1 MALYDFAKGLI
12 LEAGN
17 KVRLMMQEEL
27 DIKTKSNP
35 NDLVT
40 NVDKATE
47 NYLYETILHNYPDHQ
62 VIGEEGHG
70 HNLEYLKGVIWVIDP
85 IDGTLNFVH
94 QKENFAISIGIYHDG
109 KPYAGFVYDV
119 MKDVLYHAKVGQG
132 AFENTHKLEM
142 IQNTELKRSIIGIN
156 PNWLTKPI
164 LSDIFSSIVN
174 EARSA
179 RAYGS
184 AALEIISVAK
194 GQLAAYL
201 TPRLQPWDFAG
212 GLLILNEVGGIGTNL
227 LGDKLDFNQPNS
239 ILIAN
244 PSLHREILNH
254 HLNQQRD
261 TLITLHEKRFG
272 KR

>member
-1 MALYDFAKGLI
+1 MALYDFAKGLV

-17 KVRLMMQEEL
+17 KVRLMMKDEL
-27 DIKTKSNP
+27 NIETKSNP

-47 NYLYETILHNYPDHQ
+47 DYIYDMIHQNYPEHK

-70 HNLEYLKGVIWVIDP
+70 HDLIDTSGVVWVVDP

-94 QKENFAISIGIYHDG
+94 QQENFAISIGIYHEG

-119 MKDVLYHAKVGQG
+119 MRDILYHTKVGEG
-132 AFENTHKLEM
+132 AFENNHALEP
-142 IQNTELKRSIIGIN
+142 LKDTQLKTSIIGIN

-164 LSDIFSSIVN
+164 RGPIFAPIVN
-174 EARSA
+174 DARSA

-184 AALEIISVAK
+184 AALEIVSVAK

-201 TPRLQPWDFAG
+201 TPRLQPWDYAG
-212 GLLILNEVGGIGTNL
+212 GLMILNEVGGKGTNL
-227 LGDKLDFNQPNS
+227 LGETLTMTRPNS
-239 ILIAN
+239 IIMAN
-244 PSLHREILNH
+244 PLLHDEIMSEYLKNH
-254 HLNQQRD
+254 ED
-261 TLITLHEKRFG
+261 TLRMHHQKRFG
-272 KR
+272 N

>member
-1 MALYDFAKGLI
+1 MALYDFAKGII

-17 KVRLMMQEEL
+17 KVRHWMKEDL
-27 DIKTKSNP
+27 DIETKSNP

-47 NYLYETILHNYPDHQ
+47 NFLYETIHHNYPDHR

-70 HNLEYLKGVIWVIDP
+70 HELTDTNGVIWVIDP

-94 QKENFAISIGIYHDG
+94 QQENFAISIGIYYNG
-109 KPYAGFVYDV
+109 EPYAGFVYDV
-119 MKDVLYHAKVGQG
+119 MKDVLYHTKVGEG
-132 AFENTHKLEM
+132 AYENTHLLKPLED
-142 IQNTELKRSIIGIN
+142 TELKTSIIGIN

-164 LSDIFSSIVN
+164 MGKIFMPIVN
-174 EARSA
+174 DARSA

-201 TPRLQPWDFAG
+201 TPRLQPWDCAG
-212 GLLILNEVGGIGTNL
+212 GLMILNEVGGIGTNL
-227 LGDKLDFNQPNS
+227 LGEPLEMNRPNS
-239 ILIAN
+239 IVMAN
-244 PSLHREILNH
+244 KQLHDQILNQYLSEFKETIASH
-254 HLNQQRD
+254 
-261 TLITLHEKRFG
+261 HEKRFG
-272 KR
+272 RK